1 MRCSPAMTTSSRA
14 QSLSTTNKYKG
25 DFVMSDDIRVTLDGE
40 DIFPVDEN
48 DDDVMVTVELDDG
61 SELDCE
67 ILTIFDVGEQDY
79 IVLMPVD
86 ETGEPLND
94 TEVLIYRY
102 DEDPETGEP
111 MLDNIQSDE
120 EYEAVGKRFDE
131 IQDEA

>member
-1 MRCSPAMTTSSRA
+1 MLKNNLNADIIVTVFF
-14 QSLSTTNKYKG
+14 KG
-25 DFVMSDDIRVTLDGE
+25 DLPMSDDVKVTMDGE
-40 DIFPVDEN
+40 DIFPIDEN
-48 DDDVMVTVELDDG
+48 DDDVMVTIELDDG

-111 MLDNIQSDE
+111 TLDNIQSDE
-120 EYEAVGKRFDE
+120 EYEAVGKRFEE
-131 IQDEA
+131 IQDEV